1 MGTPQSHG
9 ALRTSI
15 LLSLQLGGNSGL
27 LLGRISSQHHGDMMK
42 ILSLGHSS
50 YILEMAPDGG
60 GPVRI
65 LADPWLSDYLI
76 GDLMGRFPRVRLDLQ
91 ALQPIHAIYLSHSH
105 TDHLDPYSLLE
116 LRKLDPCPILLLPQS
131 LEYLEPLLREY
142 LPEIEITR
150 LRQGEE
156 TDLHGLKLTAM
167 FNPELRATNEDD
179 VMILIAETGEEVFVG
194 EGDALMPLYDS
205 AARDELADRFNR
217 PGVQTACFL
226 SVKNEGDSTMNML
239 SAKNGDERKEL
250 LGQSIDAT
258 YAELFDIYSPL
269 DEGADGLWSNPAL
282 VRVLTGQGIC
292 YPQALNADYN
302 RILFPIRL
310 EDRVRMER
318 EVAGQFS
325 CQHSIEELVPGH
337 LHEFSGGKQQS
348 STAAAGV
355 TVLDKEEERYFDP
368 ESKLERNL
376 PVGPLLEDQ
385 RDIEAQEGSIVEC
398 LQVRFLPWLI
408 GARTPPLEHLLA
420 DGKGEYRI
428 RIRYG
433 TGGDYDETDYLLSF
447 AQLSFQPV
455 ETAGK
460 PDEFY
465 WANDID
471 DVLAGRADEF
481 SLCCREPLQ
490 GKAQRLWRCLGL
502 PYLNNNLIEKKL
514 RLHFERAAGGETPAS
529 WAEPY
534 WQQRENPPSD

>member
-1 MGTPQSHG
+1 
-9 ALRTSI
+9 
-15 LLSLQLGGNSGL
+15 
-27 LLGRISSQHHGDMMK
+27 MMK

-50 YILEMAPDGG
+50 YILEMDPAAGE
-60 GPVRI
+60 PVRI

-105 TDHLDPYSLLE
+105 TDHLDPYALLE
-116 LRKLDPCPILLLPQS
+116 LRKLDPSPVLLLPQS
-131 LEYLEPLLREY
+131 MEYLEPLLQKY
-142 LPEIEITR
+142 LPEIEITL

-156 TDLHGLKLTAM
+156 TNLHGLKLTAM

-179 VMILIAETGEEVFVG
+179 VMVLIAETEEEVFVG

-205 AARDELADRFNR
+205 AAREELADRFNR
-217 PGVQTACFL
+217 QGVQTACFL
-226 SVKNEGDSTMNML
+226 GIKNEGDSTMNML
-239 SAKNGDERKEL
+239 SAKNGEQRKEL
-250 LGQSIDAT
+250 LGQSIEAT
-258 YAELFDIYSPL
+258 YAELYDIYSPF
-269 DEGADGLWSNPAL
+269 DEEADSLWGNPAL

-292 YPQALNADYN
+292 YPQALDTDYN

-318 EVAGQFS
+318 EVAGQFG
-325 CQHSIEELVPGH
+325 CQHSIEELLPGH
-337 LHEFSGGKQQS
+337 LHELSGGRQQS
-348 STAAAGV
+348 STPAMGV
-355 TVLDKEEERYFDP
+355 TVLDQEEERHFDP
-368 ESKLERNL
+368 ESKLERNF
-376 PVGPLLEDQ
+376 PQGPLLEDQ
-385 RDIEAQEGSIVEC
+385 RDIETQKRRIAEY

-433 TGGDYDETDYLLSF
+433 TGSDYEETDHLLSF
-447 AQLSFQPV
+447 ARLSFQPV

-481 SLCCREPLQ
+481 SLCCREPLE

-502 PYLNNNLIEKKL
+502 PYLNNDLIEKKL
-514 RLHFERAAGGETPAS
+514 RLHFERAARGETPDS

-534 WQQRENPPSD
+534 WQPRGTPPTD

>member
-1 MGTPQSHG
+1 
-9 ALRTSI
+9 
-15 LLSLQLGGNSGL
+15 
-27 LLGRISSQHHGDMMK
+27 MMK

-50 YILEMAPDGG
+50 YILEMTPAAGE
-60 GPVRI
+60 PVRI

-105 TDHLDPYSLLE
+105 TDHLDPYALLE

-131 LEYLEPLLREY
+131 MEYLQPLLQEY
-142 LPEIEITR
+142 LPELEITL

-156 TDLHGLKLTAM
+156 TNLQGLKLTAM

-179 VMILIAETGEEVFVG
+179 VMVLIAETGEEVFVG

-205 AARDELADRFNR
+205 AAREELADRLNR
-217 PGVQTACFL
+217 QGVQTSCFL
-226 SVKNEGDSTMNML
+226 TVKNEGDSTMNML
-239 SAKNGDERKEL
+239 SAKNGEQRKEL
-250 LGQSIDAT
+250 LGQSIEAT
-258 YAELFDIYSPL
+258 YAELYDIYSPL
-269 DEGADGLWSNPAL
+269 DEDTDSLWANPAL
-282 VRVLTGQGIC
+282 VRVITGQGIC
-292 YPQALNADYN
+292 YPQALDADYN

-310 EDRVRMER
+310 EDRARMER
-318 EVAGQFS
+318 EVAGQFD

-337 LHEFSGGKQQS
+337 LHELAGGKQQS
-348 STAAAGV
+348 STPALGV
-355 TVLDKEEERYFDP
+355 TILDQEAERHFDP
-368 ESKLERNL
+368 GSKLERNF
-376 PVGPLLEDQ
+376 PEGPLLEDQ
-385 RDIEAQEGSIVEC
+385 RDIQEQKRRIAEC
-398 LQVRFLPWLI
+398 LQLRFLPWLI

-433 TGGDYDETDYLLSF
+433 TSSDHEETDHLLSF
-447 AQLSFQPV
+447 ARLSFQPI

-481 SLCCREPLQ
+481 SLCCREPLE

-502 PYLNNNLIEKKL
+502 PYLNNDLIEKKL
-514 RLHFERAAGGETPAS
+514 RLHFERAARGETPDS

-534 WQQRENPPSD
+534 WQPRENLPAD

>member
-1 MGTPQSHG
+1 
-9 ALRTSI
+9 
-15 LLSLQLGGNSGL
+15 
-27 LLGRISSQHHGDMMK
+27 MK

-50 YILEMAPDGG
+50 YILEMTPPGG
-60 GPVRI
+60 EPVRI

-116 LRKLDPCPILLLPQS
+116 LEKLDPCPVLLLPHS
-131 LEYLEPLLREY
+131 LEYLEPLLQEY
-142 LPEIEITR
+142 LPKIEITL
-150 LRQGEE
+150 LRQGVE
-156 TDLHGLKLTAM
+156 TDLHGLKLAAM

-179 VMILIAETGEEVFVG
+179 VMILIAETGEEVFIG
-194 EGDALMPLYDS
+194 EGDALMPLYDP
-205 AARDELADRFNR
+205 AAREELAGRLNR
-217 PGVQTACFL
+217 PGLETACFL

-239 SAKNGDERKEL
+239 SAKNGEQRKEL
-250 LGQSIDAT
+250 LGQSIEGT
-258 YAELFDIYSPL
+258 YTELFDIYSPL
-269 DEGADGLWSNPAL
+269 DEETEGLWSNPAL

-292 YPQALNADYN
+292 YPQALDPAYN

-318 EVAGQFS
+318 EVAGQFG

-337 LHEFSGGKQQS
+337 LHELSGGKQQS
-348 STAAAGV
+348 CIPGTGV
-355 TVLDKEEERYFDP
+355 SVLDKEEERHFDP
-368 ESKLERNL
+368 ESKLERNFAE
-376 PVGPLLEDQ
+376 GPLLGDQ
-385 RDIEAQEGSIVEC
+385 RDFEAQQEAIVEY
-398 LQVRFLPWLI
+398 LEARFLPWLV
-408 GARTPPLEHLLA
+408 GARNPPVEHLLA
-420 DGKGEYRI
+420 DSKGEYRI

-433 TGGDYDETDYLLSF
+433 TTGDHKETDYLLSF
-447 AQLSFQPV
+447 ARLSFQPV
-455 ETAGK
+455 EPGGE

-481 SLCCREPLQ
+481 SLCCREPLE

-502 PYLNNNLIEKKL
+502 PYLNNDLIEKKL
-514 RLHFERAAGGETPAS
+514 RLHFERAARGETLDS

-534 WQQRENPPSD
+534 WQQ